1 MNRSFN
7 ILGIAAIVLQSGCA
21 TTLDLEGA
29 LAIAPYRIEES
40 GRIVVEA
47 RINGQGP
54 YGFALDTG
62 SSITAVFEELRS
74 ELALQ
79 PIPGIKVLIHGAIAS
94 GKFDLL
100 DIDRLEVGR
109 EVWRD
114 PRIVSLPGLTA
125 AGDRIG
131 GVLGINFLRRYA
143 VGFSSRD
150 RVIRL
155 CPPDLVA
162 RRAYRGWA
170 SVPLDLEPIGES
182 GAALYFIDVN
192 IDGWQIRALF
202 DLGAGLNMINRPGA
216 QLLGVTH
223 RKLRNDELF
232 SGALGTMPI
241 VSQLAAK
248 EVTTAGIRWRNE
260 VFSIAD
266 LEVFEAF
273 RLRDSPAAILGA
285 GLFTQRDFIIDFARS
300 RLLVKV
306 AMKEVNEAD
315 IVPTMR

>member
-1 MNRSFN
+1 VNRSFN
-7 ILGIAAIVLQSGCA
+7 ILGIAAVVIQCGCA
-21 TTLDLEGA
+21 ATLDLEGA

-47 RINGQGP
+47 HVNGQGP

-62 SSITAVFEELRS
+62 SSITVIFDELRS

-79 PIPGIKVLIHGAIAS
+79 PIPGIKVLIHGAVAS

-100 DIDRLEVGR
+100 EIDRLEVGR
-109 EVWRD
+109 EVWSN

-125 AGDRIG
+125 AGDRVG

-155 CPPDLVA
+155 FPPDLVA
-162 RRAYRGWA
+162 RRAYLGWA

-182 GAALYFIDVN
+182 GAALYFIDVD
-192 IDGWQIRALF
+192 IDGSRVRALF

-216 QLLGVTH
+216 QLLGIA
-223 RKLRNDELF
+223 RPKLRHDELF
-232 SGALGTMPI
+232 SGALATKPI

-248 EVTTAGIRWRNE
+248 EVTTAGIRWRQE

-285 GLFTQRDFIIDFARS
+285 GMFTQRDFIIDFARS

-306 AMKEVNEAD
+306 AMKEVNETDTA
-315 IVPTMR
+315 PTMR

>member
-1 MNRSFN
+1 MNRSLN
-7 ILGIAAIVLQSGCA
+7 ILGIAAIVFQCGCA

-29 LAIAPYRIEES
+29 LAIAPYRIEQS

-47 RINGQGP
+47 RVNGQGP

-62 SSITAVFEELRS
+62 SSITVIFEELRS
-74 ELALQ
+74 ELALE
-79 PIPGIKVLIHGAIAS
+79 PIPGIKVLIHGAVAS

-109 EVWRD
+109 EVWPD

-143 VGFSSRD
+143 VGFSSSD

-155 CPPDLVA
+155 FPPDLVA
-162 RRAYRGWA
+162 RKAYRGWA
-170 SVPLDLEPIGES
+170 SISLDLEPIGES
-182 GAALYFIDVN
+182 GAALYFIDID
-192 IDGWQIRALF
+192 IDGSPVRALF

-216 QLLGVTH
+216 QLLGVA
-223 RKLRNDELF
+223 RPKLRHDELF
-232 SGALGTMPI
+232 SGALGTQPI
-241 VSQLAAK
+241 VSRLAAR

-285 GLFTQRDFIIDFARS
+285 GLFTQRDFIIDFERS

-306 AMKEVNEAD
+306 AMKEVDEAD
-315 IVPTMR
+315 IAPTVR

>member
-155 CPPDLVA
+155 FPPDLVA

-248 EVTTAGIRWRNE
+248 KVTTAGIRWRNE

>member
-1 MNRSFN
+1 MNRSLY
-7 ILGIAAIVLQSGCA
+7 ILGFALIVIQSGCA

-29 LAIAPYRIEES
+29 LAIAPYRIEQS

-47 RINGQGP
+47 RVNGQGP

-62 SSITAVFEELRS
+62 SSITVIFEELRS
-74 ELALQ
+74 ELALE
-79 PIPGIKVLIHGAIAS
+79 PVPGIKVLIHGAVAS

-100 DIDRLEVGR
+100 EIDRLEVGR
-109 EVWRD
+109 EVWPA
-114 PRIVSLPGLTA
+114 PRIVSLPGVTA

-143 VGFSSRD
+143 VGFSSGE

-155 CPPDLVA
+155 FAPDLVA

-170 SVPLDLEPIGES
+170 SIPLDLEPIGES
-182 GAALYFIDVN
+182 GAALYFIDID
-192 IDGWQIRALF
+192 IDGSPVRALF
-202 DLGAGLNMINRPGA
+202 DLGAGLNMLNRPGA
-216 QLLGVTH
+216 RLLGVA
-223 RKLRNDELF
+223 RPKLRHDELF
-232 SGALGTMPI
+232 SGALGTKPI
-241 VSQLAAK
+241 VSRLAAK

-285 GLFTQRDFIIDFARS
+285 GLFTQRDFIIDFARN

-306 AMKEVNEAD
+306 AMKEVDKAG
-315 IVPTMR
+315 IAPTVR

>member
-47 RINGQGP
+47 RVNGQGP

-62 SSITAVFEELRS
+62 SSITVVFEELRS
-74 ELALQ
+74 ELALE
-79 PIPGIKVLIHGAIAS
+79 PIPGIKVLIHGAVAS

-155 CPPDLVA
+155 FPPDLVA

-182 GAALYFIDVN
+182 GAALYFIDVD
-192 IDGWQIRALF
+192 IDGSQVRALF

-216 QLLGVTH
+216 QLLGVA
-223 RKLRNDELF
+223 RPKLRNDELF

-248 EVTTAGIRWRNE
+248 KVTTAGIRWRNE

>member
-1 MNRSFN
+1 VNRSLN
-7 ILGIAAIVLQSGCA
+7 ILGIAAIVFQCGCA

-29 LAIAPYRIEES
+29 LAIAPYRIEQS

-47 RINGQGP
+47 RVNGQGP

-62 SSITAVFEELRS
+62 SSITVIFEELRS
-74 ELALQ
+74 ELALE
-79 PIPGIKVLIHGAIAS
+79 PIPGIKVLIHGAVAS

-109 EVWRD
+109 EVWPD

-143 VGFSSRD
+143 VGFSSSD

-155 CPPDLVA
+155 FPPDLVA
-162 RRAYRGWA
+162 RKAYRGWA
-170 SVPLDLEPIGES
+170 SISLDLEPIGES
-182 GAALYFIDVN
+182 GAALYFIDID
-192 IDGWQIRALF
+192 IDGSPVRALF

-216 QLLGVTH
+216 QLLGVA
-223 RKLRNDELF
+223 RPKLRHDELF
-232 SGALGTMPI
+232 SGALGTQPI
-241 VSQLAAK
+241 VSRLAAR

-285 GLFTQRDFIIDFARS
+285 GLFTQRDFIIDFERS

-306 AMKEVNEAD
+306 AMKEVDEAD
-315 IVPTMR
+315 IAPTVR